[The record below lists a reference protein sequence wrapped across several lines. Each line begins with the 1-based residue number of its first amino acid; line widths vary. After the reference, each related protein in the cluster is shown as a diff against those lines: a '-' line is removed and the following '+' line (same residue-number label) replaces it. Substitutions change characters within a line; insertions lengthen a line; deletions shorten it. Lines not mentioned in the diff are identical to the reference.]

1 MTIIRGAQLTT
12 FDVTPDG
19 QSVSIHV
26 TDEQGQPATLVLP
39 SDCLHALMMT
49 LPEMVRRSLQA
60 RFRDPSM
67 RVVYPLGRWNL
78 ERSVVPGAVIVT
90 LTTDDG
96 FSVSFGVPA
105 LELLRMWTCSA
116 SVSAD
121 GGGSVAN

>member
-26 TDEQGQPATLVLP
+26 TDEQGEPATLMLP

-60 RFRDPSM
+60 RFRDSSM
-67 RVVYPLGRWNL
+67 RVVFPLGSWNL

-90 LTTDDG
+90 LRTEDG

-105 LELLRMWTCSA
+105 VELLRMWMCSA
-116 SVSAD
+116 SASAD